1 MTLLK
6 VAHLGIKDTWS
17 DETLVDNV
25 NFTVQCGETL
35 GIIGESGSGKS
46 ITCKALIGLNA
57 QRLSVAEISFFEH
70 QNLNTITEKQ
80 LRKIRGKDI
89 AMIMQQGTRAF
100 DPSTKVGKQMI
111 ETLRAHT
118 TLSKQ
123 QIKQELIH
131 YMTYMKL
138 KDPPVIIK
146 SISLHVVRWDAST
159 YDDCTSISIET

>member
-57 QRLSVAEISFFEH
+57 
-70 QNLNTITEKQ
+70 
-80 LRKIRGKDI
+80 
-89 AMIMQQGTRAF
+89 
-100 DPSTKVGKQMI
+100 
-111 ETLRAHT
+111 
-118 TLSKQ
+118 
-123 QIKQELIH
+123 
-131 YMTYMKL
+131 
-138 KDPPVIIK
+138 
-146 SISLHVVRWDAST
+146 
-159 YDDCTSISIET
+159 

>member
-57 QRLSVAEISFFEH
+57 QRLSVSGDIFFEH

-118 TLSKQ
+118 TLSK
-123 QIKQELIH
+123 
-131 YMTYMKL
+131 
-138 KDPPVIIK
+138 
-146 SISLHVVRWDAST
+146 
-159 YDDCTSISIET
+159 

>member
-6 VAHLGIKDTWS
+6 VAHLRIKDTWS

-57 QRLSVAEISFFEH
+57 QRLSVSGDIFFEH

-89 AMIMQQGTRAF
+89 AMIMQ
-100 DPSTKVGKQMI
+100 
-111 ETLRAHT
+111 
-118 TLSKQ
+118 
-123 QIKQELIH
+123 
-131 YMTYMKL
+131 
-138 KDPPVIIK
+138 
-146 SISLHVVRWDAST
+146 
-159 YDDCTSISIET
+159 